1 VYNYKDVDKLHIRF
15 LKSLLGV
22 KKQTPNSA
30 VYGEIG
36 RFPLSVI
43 CKLRSLKFWVNFLK
57 KINSPLF
64 RMYCD
69 QGNNIS
75 GPCWAKRINS
85 LLDQLGCSDY
95 RTNINGGDVQRKN
108 VVNNVDKSSLWAP

>member
-1 VYNYKDVDKLHIRF
+1 VWGVYNYKNVDKLHIRF

-30 VYGEIG
+30 VYGEFG
-36 RFPLSVI
+36 RFLLSVI
-43 CKLRSLKFWVNFLK
+43 CKLRSLKFWVKIMKN
-57 KINSPLF
+57 INSPLY

-69 QGNNIS
+69 QGNIIS

-85 LLDQLGCSDY
+85 LLDYLGSSDF
-95 RTNINGGDVQRKN
+95 RTNFDVS
-108 VVNNVDKSSLWAP
+108 VNYYPMLKTEIM